1 MTKIFSTPKEVE
13 KVISTIP
20 LDDMEQIEEILRSY
34 KGDWLRLPK
43 ELVKCNSV
51 LKELDK
57 AGWFIETNSG
67 YYDVY
72 PKKWRFRKF
81 YKDDSV
87 VLFLSLSLITFV
99 GIIGNLWNH
108 CLVESAIL
116 IIFFLLFYFLSLA
129 ATRVDR

>member
-1 MTKIFSTPKEVE
+1 MAKIFSTPKEVE
-13 KVISTIP
+13 RRVSTIP
-20 LDDMEQIEEILRSY
+20 LDDMEQIEEILSSY
-34 KGDWLRLPK
+34 KGDWLTLPK

-51 LKELDK
+51 LRELDK

-67 YYDVY
+67 YYNVY

-87 VLFLSLSLITFV
+87 VIFLSLSLITSV
-99 GIIGNLWNH
+99 GIISNLWNH

-116 IIFFLLFYFLSLA
+116 IIFFLFFYFCSLA
-129 ATRVDR
+129 GTRVDR